1 MLFRHRIFSA
11 PASRGD
17 NATGPAH
24 HKTAARVLAISA
36 FALLTLLYL
45 IACLQRTA
53 IPGAFFNELQED
65 VGLRASQVTRLSSV
79 FLYCY
84 ASLQVF
90 AGMLVDRFGGRRTG
104 GAGGALI
111 GAGLVLFASA
121 HSAGALYVARA
132 IAAIGQT
139 FLYLC
144 VIRIAHDLFPPRRFS
159 ALVATSTAIGAIGS
173 ILGTMPSQ
181 WLSQAMG
188 WRSLFIG
195 IGAASLF
202 AAAALAFFCRNLR
215 ERRGGKSR
223 TASWRSLRDLF
234 NERGRLCFI
243 THQMF
248 CYPAYFVLQA
258 VLGQKFIQDYLGLPA
273 PKAAAFTLLLTIGS
287 TAFAATSASL
297 MERVFGN
304 RRKPLA
310 YIGNGIL
317 VAIPAAMMLG
327 IRLSAPP
334 WFFLACFFAVSANLL
349 NTAPFSA
356 LLAEITDA
364 RMIAFTAAIRNSFP
378 FIGAGGV
385 GAICGRIL
393 DAHAPST
400 TVAAAPA
407 FPPEA
412 YMWVLTVMLVFALI
426 GFAMTFPI
434 PETRGKVIARD
445 FP

>member
-1 MLFRHRIFSA
+1 MLFRHMTF
-11 PASRGD
+11 
-17 NATGPAH
+17 
-24 HKTAARVLAISA
+24 SA
-36 FALLTLLYL
+36 FAQRADSPGPVAEAAAKTLALVAFLLLNVLYL

-53 IPGAFFNELQED
+53 IPGAFFNELQD
-65 VGLRASQVTRLSSV
+65 DMGLRASQVTRLSSV
-79 FLYCY
+79 FFFCY
-84 ASLQVF
+84 SSLQIF

-104 GAGGALI
+104 IAGGALI

-121 HSAGALYVARA
+121 RSAGTLYVARA
-132 IAAIGQT
+132 VAAIGQT

-159 ALVATSTAIGAIGS
+159 TLVGLSTAIGAVGS

-181 WLSQAMG
+181 WLSQVIG
-188 WRSLFIG
+188 WRSLFSG
-195 IGAASLF
+195 VGAASL
-202 AAAALAFFCRNLR
+202 AASAALALSCRDLR
-215 ERRGGKSR
+215 EGGGEKR
-223 TASWRSLRDLF
+223 NAASWRALQNLF
-234 NERGRLCFI
+234 NEPRRLCFV

-248 CYPAYFVLQA
+248 SYPAYFILQA

-273 PKAAAFTLLLTIGS
+273 PKAAFFTLLLTIGG
-287 TAFAATSASL
+287 AMFAATSAPL
-297 MERVFGN
+297 MERLIGN

-310 YIGNGIL
+310 YVGNGIL

-334 WFFLACFFAVSANLL
+334 WFFLACFFAVSANVL

-364 RMIAFTAAIRNSFP
+364 RTIAFTAAIRNSFP
-378 FIGAGGV
+378 FVGTGVV

-393 DAHAPST
+393 DAHAPESDAGG
-400 TVAAAPA
+400 AAA

-412 YMWVLTVMLVFALI
+412 YMWVLAVMLLFALV

-434 PETRGKVIARD
+434 PETRGKVIWH
-445 FP
+445 P